1 MSLTKIAFWKQILI
15 ALVLGLCFGI
25 SLNPEFG
32 LVTSESIQPYLVWF
46 KLPGDIFL
54 NLLQMIM
61 IPLVIVS
68 IALGVSSLKNLRD
81 LWSLG
86 SKTLLY
92 FIFTTIVSVSIGI
105 LLTTTT
111 KPGLQIQTKIQ
122 NQTSAST
129 TTSSITIEKK
139 EKEDSIPEIIA
150 NIIPKNI
157 VNVWSKQQMLSIVFL
172 GMILGVFFLTS
183 RESGTAL
190 KAFCH
195 SLESFCLW
203 VVALAMKLAP
213 LAVLGLMT
221 YAMVQ
226 IGFSLVFGLISYI
239 LTVLGGLLLILLF
252 YSLMIVSFT
261 KENPIR
267 FLIQIR
273 EIPILGFST
282 SSSSSVLPYSLKV
295 AKEKLKLKETVSD
308 FVLPLGATINMDGT
322 ALYQAVATVFLSQ
335 VYQIELSTLD
345 LFLLVGTVTAAS
357 IGTAATPGVGLV
369 ILSSILYTFHIPIEG
384 ITILFG
390 VDRFLD
396 MCRTSVNLTGDLSCA
411 YIMNHIWKEENK

>member
-1 MSLTKIAFWKQILI
+1 MSLPKIAFWKQILI
-15 ALVLGLCFGI
+15 SLVLGLALGI
-25 SLNPEFG
+25 LLNPETG
-32 LVTSESIQPYLVWF
+32 LITSDAINPYLSWL
-46 KLPGDIFL
+46 KLPGDLFL

-68 IALGVSSLKNLRD
+68 IALGVSSLKNLKD

-86 SKTLLY
+86 SKTLFY

-105 LLTTTT
+105 SLTTVT
-111 KPGLQIQTKIQ
+111 KPGYQIQSKIQ
-122 NQTSAST
+122 TQTITNPMST
-129 TTSSITIEKK
+129 LEKK
-139 EKEDSIPEIIA
+139 EKEESIPEIIA

-183 RESGTAL
+183 KESGTAL

-203 VVALAMKLAP
+203 VVSTAMKLAP
-213 LAVLGLMT
+213 LAVFGLMS
-221 YAMVQ
+221 YAMIQ
-226 IGFSLVFGLISYI
+226 IGFSLVFGLLTYI
-239 LTVLGGLLLILLF
+239 LTVLGGLFLILVF
-252 YSLMIVSFT
+252 YSFMVFFFT
-261 KENPIR
+261 KKNP
-267 FLIQIR
+267 FLFFNQIR

-282 SSSSSVLPYSLKV
+282 SSSSSVLPYSLKI
-295 AKEKLKLKETVSD
+295 AKEKLRLKESVAD

-335 VYQIELSTLD
+335 VYQIELSSVE
-345 LFLLVGTVTAAS
+345 LFLLAGTVTAAS

-411 YIMNHIWKEENK
+411 FIMDHIWKEEKQL

>member
-1 MSLTKIAFWKQILI
+1 MSLPKIAFWKQILI
-15 ALVLGLCFGI
+15 SLVLGLTLGI
-25 SLNPEFG
+25 SLNPESG
-32 LVTSESIQPYLVWF
+32 IVSKESINPYLPWL
-46 KLPGDIFL
+46 KLPGDLFL

-68 IALGVSSLKNLRD
+68 IALGVSSLKNLKD
-81 LWSLG
+81 LWNLG
-86 SKTLLY
+86 SKTLIY
-92 FIFTTIVSVSIGI
+92 FIFTTIISVSIGI
-105 LLTTTT
+105 SLTMVS
-111 KPGLQIQTKIQ
+111 KPGNQIQNKVG
-122 NQTSAST
+122 NQSMTDSL
-129 TTSSITIEKK
+129 SINVSK
-139 EKEDSIPEIIA
+139 EKEKSIPEIIT

-157 VNVWSKQQMLSIVFL
+157 INVWSKQQMLSIVFL
-172 GMILGVFFLTS
+172 GMMLGIFFLTS
-183 RESGTAL
+183 KESGTAL

-203 VVALAMKLAP
+203 VVSLAMKLAP
-213 LAVLGLMT
+213 LAVLGLMS

-226 IGFSLVFGLISYI
+226 IGFSLVMGLITYI
-239 LTVLGGLLLILLF
+239 LTVLVGLVLILLF
-252 YSLMIVSFT
+252 YGLMVFVFT
-261 KENPIR
+261 KQNPIH
-267 FLIQIR
+267 FFYLIR

-295 AKEKLKLKETVSD
+295 AKEKLKLKETVAD

-335 VYQIELSTLD
+335 VYQIELSSID

-411 YIMNHIWKEENK
+411 YIMDHIWKEEK

>member
-1 MSLTKIAFWKQILI
+1 MFFAKIPFWIQILVS
-15 ALVLGLCFGI
+15 LMLGLFFGI
-25 SLNPEFG
+25 LLNPETG
-32 LVTSESIQPYLVWF
+32 YISALTLKPYLPWM
-46 KLPGDIFL
+46 KLPGDTFL

-68 IALGVSSLKNLRD
+68 IALGVSSLRNLKD

-105 LLTTTT
+105 TLTLII
-111 KPGLQIQTKIQ
+111 KPGNHIQ
-122 NQTSAST
+122 NQTNVTTQNITST
-129 TTSSITIEKK
+129 NLDEKS
-139 EKEDSIPEIIA
+139 ESIPEIIA
-150 NIIPKNI
+150 NIIPKNL
-157 VNVWSKQQMLSIVFL
+157 VNVWSKQQMLSVVFF
-172 GMILGVFFLTS
+172 GMILGIFFLTS
-183 RESGTAL
+183 RDSGAAL

-203 VVALAMKLAP
+203 VVATAMKLAP
-213 LAVLGLMT
+213 LAVLGLMS

-226 IGFSLVFGLISYI
+226 IGFSLLLGLVSYIGTVLFGLFCI
-239 LTVLGGLLLILLF
+239 LIFYGILIFLF
-252 YSLMIVSFT
+252 T
-261 KENPIR
+261 RKNPVR
-267 FLIQIR
+267 FLNQVR
-273 EIPILGFST
+273 EIPLLGFST
-282 SSSSSVLPYSLKV
+282 SSSSSVLPYSLKL
-295 AKEKLKLKETVSD
+295 AKEKLKLKETVAD

-335 VYQIELSTLD
+335 VYQVVLSPLD

-369 ILSSILYTFHIPIEG
+369 ILASILYTFQIPIEG

-411 YIMNHIWKEENK
+411 FIMDYIWKETKPNEKT

>member
-1 MSLTKIAFWKQILI
+1 MFFPKVPFWIQILVS
-15 ALVLGLCFGI
+15 LLLGLIFGI
-25 SLNPEFG
+25 LLNPETGFISAFN
-32 LVTSESIQPYLVWF
+32 LKPYLPWM
-46 KLPGDIFL
+46 KLPGDLFL

-68 IALGVSSLKNLRD
+68 IALGVSSLRNLKD

-92 FIFTTIVSVSIGI
+92 FIFTTVISVSIGI
-105 LLTTTT
+105 SLSLII
-111 KPGLQIQTKIQ
+111 KPGNHIQ
-122 NQTSAST
+122 NQSTVTNQNITST
-129 TTSSITIEKK
+129 NLDEKS
-139 EKEDSIPEIIA
+139 ESIPEIIA
-150 NIIPKNI
+150 NIIPKNL
-157 VNVWSKQQMLSIVFL
+157 VNVWSKQQMLSVVFF
-172 GMILGVFFLTS
+172 GMILGIFFLTS
-183 RESGTAL
+183 RESGAAL

-203 VVALAMKLAP
+203 VVATAMKLAP
-213 LAVLGLMT
+213 LAVLGLMS

-226 IGFSLVFGLISYI
+226 IGFSLLLGLVSYI
-239 LTVLGGLLLILLF
+239 GTVLLGLFCILIFYGVLILF
-252 YSLMIVSFT
+252 FT
-261 KENPIR
+261 GKNPIR
-267 FLIQIR
+267 FLNQVR
-273 EIPILGFST
+273 EIPLLGFST
-282 SSSSSVLPYSLKV
+282 SSSSSVLPYSLKL

-335 VYQIELSTLD
+335 VYQVDLSPLD

-369 ILSSILYTFHIPIEG
+369 ILASILYTFHIPIEG

-411 YIMNHIWKEENK
+411 FIMDHIWKETKPNEKN

>member
-1 MSLTKIAFWKQILI
+1 MSLPKIPFWKQILI
-15 ALVLGLCFGI
+15 SLVLGLSLGI
-25 SLNPEFG
+25 SLNPESG
-32 LVTSESIQPYLVWF
+32 IVSKESINPYLPWL
-46 KLPGDIFL
+46 KLPGDLFL

-68 IALGVSSLKNLRD
+68 IALGVSSLKNLKD
-81 LWSLG
+81 LWNLG
-86 SKTLLY
+86 SKTLIY
-92 FIFTTIVSVSIGI
+92 FIFTTIISVSIGI
-105 LLTTTT
+105 TLTLVS
-111 KPGLQIQTKIQ
+111 KPGYQIQNKIQ
-122 NQTSAST
+122 NQTT
-129 TTSSITIEKK
+129 TDSIAINVSKDKQE
-139 EKEDSIPEIIA
+139 SIPEIIT

-157 VNVWSKQQMLSIVFL
+157 INVWSKQQMLSIVFL
-172 GMILGVFFLTS
+172 GMMLGIFFLTS
-183 RESGTAL
+183 KESGTAL

-203 VVALAMKLAP
+203 VVSLAMKLAP
-213 LAVLGLMT
+213 LAVLGLMS

-226 IGFSLVFGLISYI
+226 IGFSLVLGLITYI
-239 LTVLGGLLLILLF
+239 LTVLVGLVLILIF
-252 YSLMIVSFT
+252 YALMVFVFT
-261 KENPIR
+261 KKKPIH
-267 FLIQIR
+267 FFDSIR

-295 AKEKLKLKETVSD
+295 AKEKLKLKETVAD

-335 VYQIELSTLD
+335 VYQIELSSID

-411 YIMNHIWKEENK
+411 YIMDHIWKEEK

>member
-1 MSLTKIAFWKQILI
+1 MFFPKIAFWIQILVS
-15 ALVLGLCFGI
+15 LLLGLILGI
-25 SLNPEFG
+25 LLNPETG
-32 LVTSESIQPYLVWF
+32 LVSTLTLKPYLLWM

-68 IALGVSSLKNLRD
+68 IALGVSSLRNLKD
-81 LWSLG
+81 LWNLG

-92 FIFTTIVSVSIGI
+92 FIFTTIISVSIGI
-105 LLTTTT
+105 SLALII
-111 KPGLQIQTKIQ
+111 KPGNHIQTQSVEISTNNSDAKLNQ
-122 NQTSAST
+122 NLESV
-129 TTSSITIEKK
+129 
-139 EKEDSIPEIIA
+139 PETIA
-150 NIIPKNI
+150 NIIPKNLVI
-157 VNVWSKQQMLSIVFL
+157 VWSKQQMLSVVFF
-172 GMILGVFFLTS
+172 GMILGIFFLTS
-183 RESGTAL
+183 RESGAAL

-203 VVALAMKLAP
+203 VVATAMKLAP
-213 LAVLGLMT
+213 LAVLGLMS

-226 IGFSLVFGLISYI
+226 IGFSLLFGLVSYI
-239 LTVLGGLLLILLF
+239 GTVILGLFCILVFYSVLIL
-252 YSLMIVSFT
+252 IFT
-261 KENPIR
+261 GKNPLR
-267 FLIQIR
+267 FLNQVR
-273 EIPILGFST
+273 EIPLLGFST
-282 SSSSSVLPYSLKV
+282 SSSSSVLPYSLKL
-295 AKEKLKLKETVSD
+295 AKEKLKLKETVAD

-322 ALYQAVATVFLSQ
+322 ALYQAIATVFLSQ
-335 VYQIELSTLD
+335 VYQVNLSSLD

-369 ILSSILYTFHIPIEG
+369 ILASILYTFHIPIEG

-411 YIMNHIWKEENK
+411 FIMDHIWKETKPNEEN

>member
-1 MSLTKIAFWKQILI
+1 MFFPKIPFWIQILVS
-15 ALVLGLCFGI
+15 LLLGLIFGI
-25 SLNPEFG
+25 LLNPESGFVSA
-32 LVTSESIQPYLVWF
+32 LSLKPYLPWM
-46 KLPGDIFL
+46 KLPGDLFL

-68 IALGVSSLKNLRD
+68 IALGVSSLRNLKD

-86 SKTLLY
+86 SKTLVY
-92 FIFTTIVSVSIGI
+92 FIFTTIVAVSIGI
-105 LLTTTT
+105 SLTLIIKPGNHIQTQTTT
-111 KPGLQIQTKIQ
+111 INQ
-122 NQTSAST
+122 NIPST
-129 TTSSITIEKK
+129 DLDSKQE
-139 EKEDSIPEIIA
+139 SIPEIIA
-150 NIIPKNI
+150 NIIPKNL
-157 VNVWSKQQMLSIVFL
+157 VNVWSKQQMLSVVFF
-172 GMILGVFFLTS
+172 GMILGIFFLTS
-183 RESGTAL
+183 RDSGAAL

-203 VVALAMKLAP
+203 VVATAMKLAP
-213 LAVLGLMT
+213 LAVLGLMS

-226 IGFSLVFGLISYI
+226 IGFSLLLGLVSYIGTVLFGL
-239 LTVLGGLLLILLF
+239 LCVLIFYGILIL
-252 YSLMIVSFT
+252 IFT
-261 KENPIR
+261 GKNPIR
-267 FLIQIR
+267 FLNQVR
-273 EIPILGFST
+273 EIPLLGFST
-282 SSSSSVLPYSLKV
+282 SSSSSVLPYSLKL

-335 VYQIELSTLD
+335 VYQVDLSPLD

-369 ILSSILYTFHIPIEG
+369 ILASILYTFQIPIEG

-411 YIMNHIWKEENK
+411 FIMDHIWKETKPNEKN

>member
-1 MSLTKIAFWKQILI
+1 MSLPKIPFWKQILI
-15 ALVLGLCFGI
+15 SLVLGLSLGI
-25 SLNPEFG
+25 SLNPESG
-32 LVTSESIQPYLVWF
+32 IVSKESIYPYLPWL
-46 KLPGDIFL
+46 KLPGDLFL
-54 NLLQMIM
+54 NILQMIM

-68 IALGVSSLKNLRD
+68 IALGVSSLKNLKD
-81 LWSLG
+81 LWNLG
-86 SKTLLY
+86 SKTLIY
-92 FIFTTIVSVSIGI
+92 FIFTTIISVSIGI
-105 LLTTTT
+105 TLTLVS
-111 KPGLQIQTKIQ
+111 KPGYQIQNKIQ
-122 NQTSAST
+122 NQTT
-129 TTSSITIEKK
+129 TDSIAINVSKDKQE
-139 EKEDSIPEIIA
+139 SIPEIIT

-157 VNVWSKQQMLSIVFL
+157 INVWSKQQMLSIVFL
-172 GMILGVFFLTS
+172 GMMLGIFFLTS
-183 RESGTAL
+183 KESGTAL

-203 VVALAMKLAP
+203 VVSLAMKLAP
-213 LAVLGLMT
+213 LAVLGLMS

-226 IGFSLVFGLISYI
+226 IGFSLVLGLITYI
-239 LTVLGGLLLILLF
+239 LTVLVGLFLILIF
-252 YSLMIVSFT
+252 YGLMVFVFT
-261 KENPIR
+261 KKNPIH
-267 FLIQIR
+267 FFDSIR

-295 AKEKLKLKETVSD
+295 AKEKLKLKETVAD

-335 VYQIELSTLD
+335 VYQIELSSLD

-411 YIMNHIWKEENK
+411 YIMDHIWKEEK

>member
-1 MSLTKIAFWKQILI
+1 MFFPKIAFWIQILVS
-15 ALVLGLCFGI
+15 LLLGLILGI
-25 SLNPEFG
+25 LLNPETG
-32 LVTSESIQPYLVWF
+32 LVSTLTLKPYLLWM

-68 IALGVSSLKNLRD
+68 IALGVSSLRNLKD
-81 LWSLG
+81 LWNLG

-92 FIFTTIVSVSIGI
+92 FIFTTIISVSIGI
-105 LLTTTT
+105 SLALII
-111 KPGLQIQTKIQ
+111 KPGNHIQTQSVEISANNSDAKLNQ
-122 NQTSAST
+122 NLESV
-129 TTSSITIEKK
+129 
-139 EKEDSIPEIIA
+139 PETIA
-150 NIIPKNI
+150 NIIPKNLVI
-157 VNVWSKQQMLSIVFL
+157 VWSKQQMLSVVFF
-172 GMILGVFFLTS
+172 GMILGIFFLTS
-183 RESGTAL
+183 RESGAAL

-203 VVALAMKLAP
+203 VVATAMKLAP
-213 LAVLGLMT
+213 LAVLGLMS

-226 IGFSLVFGLISYI
+226 IGFSLLFGLVSYI
-239 LTVLGGLLLILLF
+239 GTVILGLFCILVFYSVLIL
-252 YSLMIVSFT
+252 IFT
-261 KENPIR
+261 GKNPLR
-267 FLIQIR
+267 FLNQVR
-273 EIPILGFST
+273 EIPLLGFST
-282 SSSSSVLPYSLKV
+282 SSSSSVLPYSLKL
-295 AKEKLKLKETVSD
+295 AKEKLKLKETVAD

-322 ALYQAVATVFLSQ
+322 ALYQAIATVFLSQ
-335 VYQIELSTLD
+335 VYQVNLSSLD

-369 ILSSILYTFHIPIEG
+369 ILASILYTFHIPIEG

-411 YIMNHIWKEENK
+411 FIMDHIWKETKPNEEN

>member
-1 MSLTKIAFWKQILI
+1 MSLPKIAFWKQILI
-15 ALVLGLCFGI
+15 ALVLGLSLGI
-25 SLNPEFG
+25 SLNPESG
-32 LVTSESIQPYLVWF
+32 IVSKDSINPYLPWL

-68 IALGVSSLKNLRD
+68 IALGVSSLKNLKD
-81 LWSLG
+81 LWNLG
-86 SKTLLY
+86 SKTLIY
-92 FIFTTIVSVSIGI
+92 FIFTTIISVSIGI
-105 LLTTTT
+105 TLTLVS
-111 KPGLQIQTKIQ
+111 KPGNQIQNKIQ
-122 NQTSAST
+122 NQST
-129 TTSSITIEKK
+129 TDSITTNVSKDK
-139 EKEDSIPEIIA
+139 EESIPEIIT

-157 VNVWSKQQMLSIVFL
+157 INVWSKQQMLSIVFL
-172 GMILGVFFLTS
+172 GMMLGIFFLTS
-183 RESGTAL
+183 KESGTAL
-190 KAFCH
+190 KAFFH

-203 VVALAMKLAP
+203 VVSLAMKLAP
-213 LAVLGLMT
+213 LAVLGLMS

-226 IGFSLVFGLISYI
+226 IGFTLVMGLITYI
-239 LTVLGGLLLILLF
+239 LTVLVGLFLILLF
-252 YSLMIVSFT
+252 YGLMVFVFT
-261 KENPIR
+261 KKNPIH
-267 FLIQIR
+267 FFYLIR

-295 AKEKLKLKETVSD
+295 AKEKLKLKETVAD

-335 VYQIELSTLD
+335 VYQIELSSID

-411 YIMNHIWKEENK
+411 YIMDHIWKEEK

>member
-1 MSLTKIAFWKQILI
+1 MFFAKIPFWIQILVS
-15 ALVLGLCFGI
+15 LMLGLFFGI
-25 SLNPEFG
+25 LLNPETG
-32 LVTSESIQPYLVWF
+32 YISALTLKPYLPWM
-46 KLPGDIFL
+46 KLPGDTFL

-68 IALGVSSLKNLRD
+68 IALGVSSLRNLKD

-105 LLTTTT
+105 TLTLII
-111 KPGLQIQTKIQ
+111 KPGNHIQ
-122 NQTSAST
+122 NQTNVTTQNITST
-129 TTSSITIEKK
+129 NLDEKS
-139 EKEDSIPEIIA
+139 ESIPEIIA
-150 NIIPKNI
+150 NIIPKNL
-157 VNVWSKQQMLSIVFL
+157 VNVWSKQQMLSVVFF
-172 GMILGVFFLTS
+172 GMILGIFFLTS
-183 RESGTAL
+183 RDSGAAL

-203 VVALAMKLAP
+203 VVATAMKLAP
-213 LAVLGLMT
+213 LAVLGLMS

-226 IGFSLVFGLISYI
+226 IGFSLLLGLVSYIGTVLFGLFCI
-239 LTVLGGLLLILLF
+239 LIFYGILIFLF
-252 YSLMIVSFT
+252 T
-261 KENPIR
+261 RKNPVR
-267 FLIQIR
+267 FLNQVR
-273 EIPILGFST
+273 EIPLLGFST
-282 SSSSSVLPYSLKV
+282 SSSSSVLPYSLKL
-295 AKEKLKLKETVSD
+295 AKEKLKLKETVAD

-335 VYQIELSTLD
+335 VYQVVLSPLD

-369 ILSSILYTFHIPIEG
+369 ILASILYTFQIPIEG

-411 YIMNHIWKEENK
+411 FIMDFIWKETKPNEKT